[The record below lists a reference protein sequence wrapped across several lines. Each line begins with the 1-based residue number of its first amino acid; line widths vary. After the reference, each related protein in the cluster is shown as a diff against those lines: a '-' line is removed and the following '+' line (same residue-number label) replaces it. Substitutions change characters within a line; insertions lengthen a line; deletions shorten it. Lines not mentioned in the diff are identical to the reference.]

1 MKQGDWGEDDIV
13 RPGHCQFEG
22 TPGYPEEGVCSQ
34 VTFRMRK
41 LVLVSVV
48 NREMG
53 GYGGLAEGSE
63 ARMMS
68 GVLLRAGVAGA
79 SGHQE
84 EEGRVGGSRGRWCV
98 QVWRFQGQW
107 NVHGEVSQGQ
117 LAKQGWNIGEL
128 QAGDNGLEI
137 KL

>member
-13 RPGHCQFEG
+13 RPGHCLFEG

-63 ARMMS
+63 ARLMS
-68 GVLLRAGVAGA
+68 GV
-79 SGHQE
+79 
-84 EEGRVGGSRGRWCV
+84 
-98 QVWRFQGQW
+98 
-107 NVHGEVSQGQ
+107 
-117 LAKQGWNIGEL
+117 
-128 QAGDNGLEI
+128 
-137 KL
+137 